1 MGKKRKK
8 IFETR
13 EDYEAWKARSDELIA
28 RLRRRGEMIQAELA
42 AKRKNQ
48 EPA

>member
-13 EDYEAWKARSDELIA
+13 EEYEAWKTRSDELIA

-42 AKRKNQ
+42 SKRQ
-48 EPA
+48 EQGPA